1 MLIALFFFILGMFS
15 IRGFSENHHKVSK
28 GGQSAKDF
36 RIFNSF
42 VSRSDSNCAVRR
54 RGSWSLYSYL
64 SDSYE
69 KSIKS
74 IGVPEISPKAVS
86 ILLTTTAAV
95 LFSSRKRSFAETNP
109 NDINLNS
116 TEPTVTDVC
125 WLDIRVGGGDI
136 KRIEI
141 ALYGAWYII
150 KLHKLKY
157 LETLNQFCT

>member
-1 MLIALFFFILGMFS
+1 MLIALFFFTLGIFS

-28 GGQSAKDF
+28 GSQSAK
-36 RIFNSF
+36 IFN
-42 VSRSDSNCAVRR
+42 SRSDSYCAIRR
-54 RGSWSLYSYL
+54 RGSWSLYSYS

-74 IGVPEISPKAVS
+74 IGVPEIAPKAVS

-125 WLDIRVGGGDI
+125 WLDIRVGDGDI

-150 KLHKLKY
+150 
-157 LETLNQFCT
+157 N